1 MDFLVLVTS
10 VLNRKVPV
18 QRRIRLEPL
27 IALGSYQCTYD
38 ELNGAIHEAA
48 EVDQGS

>member
-1 MDFLVLVTS
+1 MQ
-10 VLNRKVPV
+10 K
-18 QRRIRLEPL
+18 RIRLEPL
-27 IALGSYQCTYD
+27 VALGPYQCTYD